1 MIQANMFVQADM
13 NNKTRKFLIATH
25 GGLASGFRSSLEL
38 IAGMGDAVIL
48 LQAYLDESA
57 PMEEELRRLFGEV
70 GGKDG
75 GGEGDG
81 GDGGDGRDGGD
92 EGNRR
97 DGGDGG
103 DETEWVVFSDLLGGS
118 ITNQL
123 VRAAV
128 GKNIHIVAGF
138 NLPLLIEVV
147 LSDPGMPV
155 EEILTEAIGRARE
168 QMVYVNQLMAGKT
181 DDGGEMGRDEMA
193 EEDYEDA

>member
-1 MIQANMFVQADM
+1 MFVQAAM

-25 GGLASGFRSSLEL
+25 GALAEGFRSSLEL
-38 IAGMGDAVIL
+38 IAGAGEAVVL
-48 LQAYLDESA
+48 LQAYLDESV
-57 PMEEELRRLFGEV
+57 PVDEELGRIFGE
-70 GGKDG
+70 
-75 GGEGDG
+75 E
-81 GDGGDGRDGGD
+81 
-92 EGNRR
+92 
-97 DGGDGG
+97 
-103 DETEWVVFSDLLGGS
+103 ETEWVVFSDLLGGS

-168 QMVYVNQLMAGKT
+168 QMVYVNQLMKNNQGDNA
-181 DDGGEMGRDEMA
+181 
-193 EEDYEDA
+193 